1 MLQEIKNG
9 NVVQIEGI
17 LSSINL
23 NYKNFQ
29 NRKGENVN
37 SIGGDITV
45 KVDTV
50 IDKKPTT
57 LEIPVYMFASQYTNA
72 GGINPAYESIE
83 RIKNDYVSIA
93 ASDIDKADRI
103 RINKAKITMNEY
115 YKNGKFYSFPRI
127 SASFV
132 TKIKK
137 DECKPEATFDVIFV
151 IGEKTNEVDK
161 DGVETGVYKVKGL
174 VPQYGGKVDVVP
186 FLATNADVIEVAKNY
201 WNEGDTVHAIGKL
214 NFSSTTETVEE
225 PVDFGD
231 PILRSKTIS
240 ISDLIIT
247 GGLKTP
253 LEGEMAIPDSDVTAA
268 LADRKERLA
277 QLKAKDEA
285 GPSTIKKTAPV
296 QQSTNKFAGLGF

>member
-9 NVVQIEGI
+9 NIVQIEGI

-29 NRKGENVN
+29 NKKGENVH

-45 KVDTV
+45 RVDTT
-50 IDKKPTT
+50 IDKNPVT
-57 LEIPVYMFASQYTNA
+57 LEVPVYMFASQYTKT

-93 ASDIDKADRI
+93 ASDIEKADRV

-137 DECKPEATFDVIFV
+137 DECKPEATFDAIFV
-151 IGEKTNEVDK
+151 IGEKANEVDK

-174 VPQYGGKVDVVP
+174 LPQYGGKVDVVP

-214 NFSSTTETVEE
+214 NFSSTTETFEQ

-231 PILRSKTIS
+231 PIVKTRTIS

-253 LEGEMAIPDSDVTAA
+253 LEGEMAIPDSDITVA
-268 LADRKERLA
+268 LAERKEYLA
-277 QLKAKDEA
+277 KQKAEDEA
-285 GPSTIKKTAPV
+285 GEKNKKTVPT